1 MTAATGVREAPT
13 NVGADVGAARRGASV
28 EDARGGHAARY
39 VWAVLRLLMGWTFFW
54 AFIDKLFGLGFATAA
69 ESSWLNGGSPTAGFL
84 KFATHG
90 PFAEFYQAG
99 ADVLGC
105 EHAPRKQPVRARP
118 PDLRRRH
125 GRAAVV
131 GLGTNLRFG
140 PPVGS
145 DAPRPPVPD
154 PPIDRLSGRQPG

>member
-13 NVGADVGAARRGASV
+13 NVGADVGAGRRGASV

-69 ESSWLNGGSPTAGFL
+69 ESSWLN
-84 KFATHG
+84 
-90 PFAEFYQAG
+90 
-99 ADVLGC
+99 
-105 EHAPRKQPVRARP
+105 
-118 PDLRRRH
+118 
-125 GRAAVV
+125 V

-154 PPIDRLSGRQPG
+154 PPIDRLVGPTARIGAM